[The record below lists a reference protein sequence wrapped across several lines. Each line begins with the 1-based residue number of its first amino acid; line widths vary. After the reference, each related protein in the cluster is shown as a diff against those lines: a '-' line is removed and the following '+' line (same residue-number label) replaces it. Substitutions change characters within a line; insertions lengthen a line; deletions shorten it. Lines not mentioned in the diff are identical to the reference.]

1 MQLRRHL
8 QCRACILKPPAP
20 GASGKFT
27 NSEKL
32 PSPWSGYGSR
42 EIPDLW
48 SAPVQGITI
57 SESSQ
62 LSSVSQLGCSHPLA
76 HYVCKLR
83 SCNLEIAQTYCAIPR
98 LRKRIA
104 QSQDWLCN
112 LEIGTQF
119 RDSENAQRNLEIAQ
133 IPRLCGT

>member
-1 MQLRRHL
+1 MSGVYTQ
-8 QCRACILKPPAP
+8 APIP
-20 GASGKFT
+20 GASGKFA

-32 PSPWSGYGSR
+32 PSVWVQ
-42 EIPDLW
+42 IPDPW

-104 QSQDWLCN
+104 QSQDWLHN
-112 LEIGTQF
+112 LKIGTQF
-119 RDSENAQRNLEIAQ
+119 QDSENVQRNLEIAQ
-133 IPRLCGT
+133 IPRLRGTSTLH